1 MRLGL
6 VAAASQRQGKRPTQE
21 DRVRMAPDL
30 ALALMG
36 KVSAVDP
43 RPYLLIFFKN
53 PHQTFWCYSYTYILL
68 LHSCRRMLG

>member
-43 RPYLLIFFKN
+43 RPYLLIFNQN
-53 PHQTFWCYSYTYILL
+53 PTKLSGATRTRSTFYCFILAVV
-68 LHSCRRMLG
+68 C